1 MYWEYYV
8 SDIYLPVIL
17 LSISWHDPADET
29 QECQVNTTPV
39 GRSSRA
45 SGEMDTAD
53 AAGLIGGSQRLQS
66 GSCGIAMIIAANH
79 RTKKTL
85 RRWDADLDSRHPEQ
99 RETARGSRERKK
111 YRLER
116 VN

>member
-53 AAGLIGGSQRLQS
+53 AAGLIGGSQRLQCEKS
-66 GSCGIAMIIAANH
+66 E
-79 RTKKTL
+79 RTIVPE
-85 RRWDADLDSRHPEQ
+85 DLSWVC
-99 RETARGSRERKK
+99 TMLCA
-111 YRLER
+111 
-116 VN
+116 